1 MKENKK
7 PIAYSIPP
15 SLHIKIK
22 EQADREDKTT
32 NQFMQDVHFEYLK
45 RKKAL

>member
-1 MKENKK
+1 MREIKK
-7 PIAYSIPP
+7 QVAYKIKP
-15 SLHIKIK
+15 SLYSKIK